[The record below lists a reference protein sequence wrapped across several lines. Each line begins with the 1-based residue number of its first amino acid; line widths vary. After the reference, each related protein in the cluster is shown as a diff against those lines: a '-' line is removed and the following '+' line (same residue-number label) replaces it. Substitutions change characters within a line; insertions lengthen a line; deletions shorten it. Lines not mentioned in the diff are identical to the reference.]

1 MIKLYINNVQVYGFS
16 FDVNTGTFE
25 SDLTLSY
32 GRNNIRIEYENPC
45 GGEQLKPIKIILNVR
60 VQQLNF

>member
-1 MIKLYINNVQVYGFS
+1 MIKLYINNVQVYGFKG

-32 GRNNIRIEYENPC
+32 GSNNIRIEYETLAE
-45 GGEQLKPIKIILNVR
+45 GG
-60 VQQLNF
+60 